1 MNFIITRTEN
11 IICEPWKSLDYS
23 FIGNSI
29 VKNNNNNNNK
39 MDENQRERAG
49 SSGRV
54 NGTKVK
60 LEASISNE
68 SVSFAKII
76 PNVSL

>member
-1 MNFIITRTEN
+1 
-11 IICEPWKSLDYS
+11 
-23 FIGNSI
+23 
-29 VKNNNNNNNK
+29 